1 MYQQI
6 LHMIKG
12 KLISHSNH
20 MIDNTYKFLIFFSGV
35 NVPLAKDCILLSYKD
50 LQNNY
55 KILIHSLC
63 WNKLLKDNKVGKRF
77 DNKNLMQLVILTQVK
92 YNLLNIML
100 RCFNH

>member
-1 MYQQI
+1 
-6 LHMIKG
+6 
-12 KLISHSNH
+12 
-20 MIDNTYKFLIFFSGV
+20 MIDNTYKFLIFLSGV

-55 KILIHSLC
+55 KILIPVHSLC

-77 DNKNLMQLVILTQVK
+77 DNENLMQLVILAQVK